1 MQNLMII
8 EKECLSSFGSRITS
22 AIILVLFLSMH
33 QEMIRVLFV
42 LLALFERYWDCLGLP
57 HPPIACFIEMLLRG
71 YEAFHLAL
79 GRLEIGDFSRI
90 VSRWP
95 GSLLYL
101 IGH

>member
-1 MQNLMII
+1 MII

-33 QEMIRVLFV
+33 QAMIRVLFV
-42 LLALFERYWDCLGLP
+42 LLALFERYWVRLGLP

-79 GRLEIGDFSRI
+79 GRGKKVDFSRI
-90 VSRWP
+90 LRRWP
-95 GSLLYL
+95 ERLLYQ
-101 IGH
+101 IGY